1 MIAHICYFHYIFS
14 TVVSVTAFDFRHT
27 YLYLNIVVVK
37 SSVVSGEE
45 RYGGYVRKGIGT
57 MELEVDEML
66 VELRQN
72 AEYTDNYDIASD
84 NHLVYH
90 NKVT

>member
-1 MIAHICYFHYIFS
+1 MI
-14 TVVSVTAFDFRHT
+14 
-27 YLYLNIVVVK
+27 YLNIVVVK

-45 RYGGYVRKGIGT
+45 RYGGYVRKGIWT

-72 AEYTDNYDIASD
+72 AEYRADA
-84 NHLVYH
+84 VFR
-90 NKVT
+90 

>member
-1 MIAHICYFHYIFS
+1 
-14 TVVSVTAFDFRHT
+14 
-27 YLYLNIVVVK
+27 
-37 SSVVSGEE
+37 
-45 RYGGYVRKGIGT
+45 

-84 NHLVYH
+84 NQLV
-90 NKVT
+90 

>member
-1 MIAHICYFHYIFS
+1 MI
-14 TVVSVTAFDFRHT
+14 
-27 YLYLNIVVVK
+27 YLNIVVVK

-84 NHLVYH
+84 NHLVYIGMSKIESSNRNYCRKYIVKITDMCYH
-90 NKVT
+90 LNI

>member
-1 MIAHICYFHYIFS
+1 MI
-14 TVVSVTAFDFRHT
+14 
-27 YLYLNIVVVK
+27 YLNIVVVR

-45 RYGGYVRKGIGT
+45 RYGGYVRKGIWT

-84 NHLVYH
+84 NHLV
-90 NKVT
+90 

>member
-1 MIAHICYFHYIFS
+1 MI
-14 TVVSVTAFDFRHT
+14 
-27 YLYLNIVVVK
+27 YLNIVVVK

-45 RYGGYVRKGIGT
+45 RYGGYVRTGIGT

-84 NHLVYH
+84 NHLV
-90 NKVT
+90 

>member
-1 MIAHICYFHYIFS
+1 MI
-14 TVVSVTAFDFRHT
+14 
-27 YLYLNIVVVK
+27 YLNIVVVK

-66 VELRQN
+66 VVLGQN

-84 NHLVYH
+84 NHLV
-90 NKVT
+90 

>member
-1 MIAHICYFHYIFS
+1 MI
-14 TVVSVTAFDFRHT
+14 
-27 YLYLNIVVVK
+27 YLNIVVVK

-45 RYGGYVRKGIGT
+45 RDGGYVRKGIGT

-84 NHLVYH
+84 NHLV
-90 NKVT
+90 

>member
-1 MIAHICYFHYIFS
+1 MI
-14 TVVSVTAFDFRHT
+14 
-27 YLYLNIVVVK
+27 YLNIVVVK

-45 RYGGYVRKGIGT
+45 RYGGYVRKGIWT

-72 AEYTDNYDIASD
+72 AEYTDNYNIVSD
-84 NHLVYH
+84 NHLV
-90 NKVT
+90 

>member
-1 MIAHICYFHYIFS
+1 M
-14 TVVSVTAFDFRHT
+14 
-27 YLYLNIVVVK
+27 
-37 SSVVSGEE
+37 E
-45 RYGGYVRKGIGT
+45 RKDTGDMLGKGIGT

-84 NHLVYH
+84 NHLV
-90 NKVT
+90 

>member
-1 MIAHICYFHYIFS
+1 MI
-14 TVVSVTAFDFRHT
+14 
-27 YLYLNIVVVK
+27 YLNIVVVK

-72 AEYTDNYDIASD
+72 AEYTDNYRNYCRKYIVKITDMCY
-84 NHLVYH
+84 HL
-90 NKVT
+90 NI

>member
-1 MIAHICYFHYIFS
+1 M
-14 TVVSVTAFDFRHT
+14 
-27 YLYLNIVVVK
+27 
-37 SSVVSGEE
+37 SGEE

-84 NHLVYH
+84 NHLV
-90 NKVT
+90 

>member
-1 MIAHICYFHYIFS
+1 MI
-14 TVVSVTAFDFRHT
+14 
-27 YLYLNIVVVK
+27 YLNIVVVK

-45 RYGGYVRKGIGT
+45 RYGGYVRKGIWT

-72 AEYTDNYDIASD
+72 AEYTDNYDIAGD
-84 NHLVYH
+84 NQLV
-90 NKVT
+90 

>member
-1 MIAHICYFHYIFS
+1 MI
-14 TVVSVTAFDFRHT
+14 
-27 YLYLNIVVVK
+27 YLNIVVVK

-45 RYGGYVRKGIGT
+45 RYGGYVRKGIWT

-72 AEYTDNYDIASD
+72 AEYTDNYNIAGD
-84 NHLVYH
+84 NHLV
-90 NKVT
+90 

>member
-1 MIAHICYFHYIFS
+1 MI
-14 TVVSVTAFDFRHT
+14 
-27 YLYLNIVVVK
+27 YLNIVVVK

-45 RYGGYVRKGIGT
+45 RCGGYVRKGIGT

-84 NHLVYH
+84 NHLV
-90 NKVT
+90 

>member
-1 MIAHICYFHYIFS
+1 MI
-14 TVVSVTAFDFRHT
+14 
-27 YLYLNIVVVK
+27 YLNIVVVK

-45 RYGGYVRKGIGT
+45 RYGGYVRKGLWT

-72 AEYTDNYDIASD
+72 AEYTDNYDIAGD
-84 NHLVYH
+84 NHLV
-90 NKVT
+90 

>member
-1 MIAHICYFHYIFS
+1 MHSCGDELCGWCYIDLYYLCNFIMI
-14 TVVSVTAFDFRHT
+14 
-27 YLYLNIVVVK
+27 YLNIVVVK

-84 NHLVYH
+84 NHLV
-90 NKVT
+90 

>member
-1 MIAHICYFHYIFS
+1 MI
-14 TVVSVTAFDFRHT
+14 
-27 YLYLNIVVVK
+27 YLNIVVVK

-66 VELRQN
+66 V
-72 AEYTDNYDIASD
+72 AVSYT
-84 NHLVYH
+84 HLTLPTKLEV
-90 NKVT
+90 